1 MLRVFLTSWP
11 LFTGLAILFAG
22 HGLLYTLISLRADLE
37 GFSGGLIGL
46 IQSAYFVGFLAASL
60 TVPNVIRKVG
70 HVRVFGALASLAS
83 AATLGFV
90 LDINAVTWVLMRFA
104 VGYCIAGI
112 LVISESW
119 LNDQAD
125 NANRG
130 TTLGL
135 YMIASWGM
143 AAMGQLLLNLAEPAA
158 STLFLLSS
166 ILISLAVAPILLSAG
181 HTPRIE
187 TPAKVALTELY
198 RISPLGVITT
208 FGAGLIQGGAYATS
222 GLFAAR
228 SALDVSQISL
238 FVLLILLSGVLAQW
252 PVSALSDRFDR
263 RRVLTGV
270 CLFGGAIGVI
280 AGLMPTDTALV
291 LLVAGAA
298 FGAPLG
304 PVYSL
309 AIAHTNDYLRSDQII
324 AASGSLILIYGV
336 GSVFGPLLMGQLI
349 DHVGAASFFLAN
361 GVALLTIGGFALY
374 RMTRREATPLE
385 EQGAYYQANP
395 TASIVSATLY
405 PEDDR
410 AQAREESG
418 LRQ

>member
-1 MLRVFLTSWP
+1 MLQAFLISWP
-11 LFTGLAILFAG
+11 LFAGIAILFAG

-60 TVPNVIRKVG
+60 TVPRVIRKVG

-90 LDINAVTWVLMRFA
+90 LVVTPVTWILMRFA
-104 VGYCIAGI
+104 VGYCIAGV

-119 LNDQAD
+119 LNDQSD
-125 NANRG
+125 NSNRG

-135 YMIASWGM
+135 YMVASWGM
-143 AAMGQLLLNLAEPAA
+143 AAVGQLLLNLAEPA
-158 STLFLLSS
+158 SGTLFLLSS

-181 HTPRIE
+181 QEPRFE
-187 TPAKVALTELY
+187 TPAHVALAELY
-198 RISPLGVITT
+198 RISPLGVIAT
-208 FGAGLIQGGAYATS
+208 FAAGLTQGGAYSTS

-228 SALDVSQISL
+228 SGLEVSQTSL

-252 PVSALSDRFDR
+252 PVGALSDRFDR
-263 RRVLTGV
+263 RQVLTGI
-270 CLFGGAIGVI
+270 CLIGGLIGLA
-280 AGLMPTDTALV
+280 AGLIPTGAALP

-309 AIAHTNDYLRSDQII
+309 AIAHTNDYLRPEQVV

-336 GSVFGPLLMGQLI
+336 GSMFGPLLIGQLI
-349 DHVGAASFFLAN
+349 DSAGPASFFITN
-361 GVALLTIGGFALY
+361 GLALLVIGGFALY
-374 RMTRREATPLE
+374 RMTRRASAE
-385 EQGAYYQANP
+385 EQGEYVQFSPGGSLY
-395 TASIVSATLY
+395 SARLY
-405 PEDDR
+405 PEEDNPDKASGSVDR
-410 AQAREESG
+410 
-418 LRQ
+418 